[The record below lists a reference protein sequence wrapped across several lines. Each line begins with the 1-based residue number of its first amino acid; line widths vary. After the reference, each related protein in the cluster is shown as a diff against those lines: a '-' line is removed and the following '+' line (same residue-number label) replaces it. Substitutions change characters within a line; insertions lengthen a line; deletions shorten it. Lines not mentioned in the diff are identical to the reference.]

1 LETEVHKDNVV
12 SILKESDP
20 EVAKIYLRE
29 LERQECTLEMIAAE
43 NFVSKLVLR
52 VQGNIFTNKY
62 AEGQPRKRY
71 YGGCQNMDEIE
82 LLAISRAKKLF
93 GAEHVNVQPH
103 AGSQAN
109 MAVLDCCLLPGDTIL
124 AMSLSDGGHLTHG
137 HKVNFS
143 GKFYRIV
150 QYHVRMTDHLIDFDE
165 VASLAKSEKPKLII
179 AGASAY
185 PRVIDFEKF
194 ADIAHENNAL
204 LMADIA
210 HIAGLVAAGVHPSAI
225 PCADFVTTTTH
236 KTLRGPRGG
245 IIMCRSDYAAAVDK
259 CVMPG
264 IQGGPLMHSIVA
276 KAVAFG
282 EALKPEFRQLQQNT
296 VDNAKVLAE
305 ALIQKGFSLISGGTD
320 NHLMLVDLRK
330 QGLTGK
336 YAEEILEEGGIIVN
350 RNTIPGDQ
358 RKASITSG
366 IRLGTPPL
374 TTRGMGKA
382 EMEIVAGFISKL
394 LQNHENKK
402 LIQTIR
408 QEVRELAAKFPVYP
422 SEWLNGIHPCE
433 EPS

>member
-1 LETEVHKDNVV
+1 VHKDNVV

-20 EVAKIYLRE
+20 EAAKIYLQE
-29 LERQECTLEMIAAE
+29 LERQESTLEMIAAE
-43 NFVSKLVLR
+43 NFVSELVLR

-62 AEGQPRKRY
+62 AEGQPHKRY

-82 LLAISRAKKLF
+82 LLAISRAKELF

-109 MAVLDCCLLPGDTIL
+109 MAVLDCCLSPGDTIL
-124 AMSLSDGGHLTHG
+124 AMSLSHGGHLTHG
-137 HKVNFS
+137 HKANFS
-143 GKFYRIV
+143 GKFYNIV

-210 HIAGLVAAGVHPSAI
+210 HIAGLVAARVHPSAI
-225 PCADFVTTTTH
+225 GCADFVTTTTH
-236 KTLRGPRGG
+236 KTLRGPRGA
-245 IIMCRSDYAAAVDK
+245 IIMCRSDYAAPIDK

-264 IQGGPLMHSIVA
+264 IQGGPLMHSILT

-282 EALKPEFRQLQQNT
+282 EALKPEFKQLQQHT
-296 VDNAKVLAE
+296 VDNANVLAK

-320 NHLMLVDLRK
+320 NHLMLIDLRK
-330 QGLTGK
+330 QELTGK
-336 YAEEILEEGGIIVN
+336 YAEEILEKGGIIAN

-358 RKASITSG
+358 RKPSITSG
-366 IRLGTPPL
+366 IRLGTPAL

-382 EMEIVAGFISKL
+382 EMEIVAGFISEL
-394 LQNHENKK
+394 LQNHDNEK
-402 LIQTIR
+402 LIQTVR
-408 QEVRELAAKFPVYP
+408 REVRELAAKFPVYP
-422 SEWLNGIHPCE
+422 SEWPDGIHPCE